1 MSAEVFKMIPGFE
14 NRYMVSDLG
23 NVMTLDFGGNGKG
36 KRQLMTPVKTAC
48 GYTGV
53 KLGKDRKRFGVHQL
67 VMLAFGG
74 PCPEGKEVDHINGIR
89 DDNRLENLRYVT
101 RGENIRAAIH
111 RHGGKMWG
119 GFGKATPEQEAKRI
133 ARLRERLAGKPAKHA
148 AKFSAVEA
156 YLIRLAVLGG
166 LATRKGL
173 ARQLGVTVGTIKGA
187 VNQTTLSY
195 QG

>member
-14 NRYMVSDLG
+14 NRYMVSDQG
-23 NVMTLDFGGNGKG
+23 NVMTLDFGGSGKG
-36 KRQLMTPVKTAC
+36 NRQLMTIVKVSS

-53 KLGKDRKRFGVHQL
+53 KLGKDRKRFLIHRL
-67 VMLAFGG
+67 VMLAFVG
-74 PCPEGKEVDHINGIR
+74 PCPEGKEVDHINGRR

-111 RHGGKMWG
+111 RNGGKMWG
-119 GFGKATPEQEAKRI
+119 GFGKATPEQKAKRI
-133 ARLRERLAGKPAKHA
+133 ARLRERLAGKPARHSA
-148 AKFSAVEA
+148 RFSMGEA
-156 YLIRLAVLGG
+156 YLIRLVVLGG

-173 ARQLGVTVGTIKGA
+173 ARHLGVTVRTIKGV